1 MTTSKTPNKLTRAQL
16 TQALDSVP
24 VSHILGKTVSR
35 ELTGKQKAFALEV
48 AKGSSGAEAYR
59 KAYKTSAKPKTQGN
73 QAHKLK
79 ARPDI
84 SAEIEAYKAA
94 IDAETY
100 RTPAGLRSLIIQSLV
115 QTIIDPDTP
124 PAVRVQAAKVAGQI
138 TEVGLYTE
146 RKEVRTITSSEDARA
161 KIMAEL
167 KQLAN
172 AEAVDV
178 EAVDADADSLLAE
191 LASSAAKSAGDDTHR
206 TPTPQA
212 GEEESLAYTHT
223 IPHEQSPSSSIPH
236 KHSPSSFGSH
246 YDSDIDPENPDGET
260 PPPPIQETPP
270 SSFKE

>member
-1 MTTSKTPNKLTRAQL
+1 MKEHKPISKLTRAQI

-24 VSHILGKTVSR
+24 VSHILGKSASR

-48 AKGSSGAEAYR
+48 AKGSSGAAAYR
-59 KAYKTSAKPKTQGN
+59 KAYNTKASPKIQGDA
-73 QAHKLK
+73 AHKLK
-79 ARPDI
+79 SRPDI
-84 SAEIEAYKAA
+84 NQEIEAYKAA

-161 KIMAEL
+161 AIMAQL
-167 KQLAN
+167 KQLTA
-172 AEAVDV
+172 ADV
-178 EAVDADADSLLAE
+178 QDVTAIDRDADSLLAE
-191 LASSAAKSAGDDTHR
+191 LTAKPGESETHR

-212 GEEESLAYTHT
+212 DDAESLAYTHT
-223 IPHEQSPSSSIPH
+223 IPHEQSLAQS
-236 KHSPSSFGSH
+236 GSH
-246 YDSDIDPENPDGET
+246 FDNDIDPENPDGET
-260 PPPPIQETPP
+260 PPPSTQETPP
-270 SSFKE
+270 SSFKTRPTGG